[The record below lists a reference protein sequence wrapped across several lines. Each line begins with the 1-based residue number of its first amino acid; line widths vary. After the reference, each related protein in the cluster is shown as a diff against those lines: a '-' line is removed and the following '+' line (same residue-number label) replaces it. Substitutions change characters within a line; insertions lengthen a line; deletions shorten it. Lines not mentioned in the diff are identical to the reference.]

1 MNPAASEGATLTPV
15 ELHAAATVV
24 DGSTVIELSD
34 EHLDRIRRGGVTA
47 VNHTVTTPYADTV
60 SALHEINACRRWIE
74 EHSDRVLLARCVDD
88 IARAKAEGRE
98 AVVFGP
104 QDTEMIGVDLDL
116 LGTFHDL
123 GVRILQLT
131 YQRQNLLG
139 AGCGETVDPGL
150 THQGRAFVRE
160 MNELGILVDVSHC
173 GERTG
178 LDAMDASGKPVVV
191 THSFCDVLS
200 PHIRAKSDDFLR
212 RLAAQRGVIGVT
224 TLSAFLYHPDEPGRR
239 PDLARFVDHISHIAE
254 VAGVDH
260 VAIATDYD
268 ETLTEAM
275 RAEQMKVK
283 EFKNLL
289 GDWPWDQRRAE
300 GMDDASQFPNFTTA
314 LLDGGFSPEE
324 VTKILGGNWLR
335 VFGEAWKTVPSSTT
349 PTPTKETSDETSNPL

>member
-1 MNPAASEGATLTPV
+1 MNDVVAKGVPLSPL
-15 ELHAAATVV
+15 ELHAAATVI
-24 DGSTVIELSD
+24 DGSTVIELGD
-34 EHLDRIRRGGVTA
+34 EHLNRIRRGGVTA
-47 VNHTVTTPYADTV
+47 VNHTVTRPYADTV
-60 SALHEINACRRWIE
+60 TGLREVNACRRWID
-74 EHSDRVLLARCVDD
+74 EHSDAVLLALSVAD
-88 IARAKAEGRE
+88 IRRAKAEGKE
-98 AVVFGP
+98 AVIFGP

-139 AGCGETVDPGL
+139 AGCGESTDPGL
-150 THQGRAFVRE
+150 THQGRAFVRA

-173 GERTG
+173 GEQTG
-178 LDAMDASGKPVVV
+178 LDAMDASDKPVVV

-200 PHIRAKSDDFLR
+200 PHIRAKSDAFLR
-212 RLAAQRGVIGVT
+212 RLGEQRGVIGIT
-224 TLSAFLYHPDEPGRR
+224 TLSAFLYHPDEPQRR
-239 PDLARFVDHISHIAE
+239 PDLARFVEHVSRVVD

-275 RAEQMKVK
+275 RAEQQKTK
-283 EFKNLL
+283 ELRNLL

-300 GMDDASQFPNFTTA
+300 GMDDASQFGNFTSA

-324 VTKILGGNWLR
+324 VIKILGGNWLR
-335 VFGEAWKTVPSSTT
+335 VFGEAWKSAP
-349 PTPTKETSDETSNPL
+349 